1 MTAVFADTFYWIA
14 LTNVADRAHE
24 TAKAITRSAKPGTIC
39 TTEEVLTELSECVR
53 SPIPQADNGRTDIQ
67 SIQSNSMNSLTVIP
81 EARINE
87 RSVPGATSRC
97 CGTDRL
103 AGFPGFTI
111 MTWLPCCRSSVQPAF

>member
-24 TAKAITRSAKPGTIC
+24 TAKAITLAAKPGTIC
-39 TTEEVLTELSECVR
+39 TTEEVLTELSECAL
-53 SPIPQADNGRTDIQ
+53 SPITQAGNGRTD
-67 SIQSNSMNSLTVIP
+67 IQSNSMNSLTVIP
-81 EARINE
+81 EALINE

-103 AGFPGFTI
+103 AGFPGFTR
-111 MTWLPCCRSSVQPAF
+111 MTWLPCCRSSIQPAF